1 MAPIGYVPKF
11 QFTPD
16 IDNVTRVQAGGPNG
30 FNVRFQA
37 IKAEFDALH
46 LVVLDIDG
54 AIAALSVKPQPQART
69 STFTPNLLSTSTVA
83 GLQWGHG
90 EGFASVPPGQVQA
103 DGMMDV
109 QLPQGSTIN
118 QLRVIG
124 SKGSGDVS
132 VDLRRQ
138 PIAHGSAPQVV
149 ATILVPKP
157 QNGTFDVNAP
167 PIDPGLA
174 NVDGQQFRYYIVAR
188 LDGGSPTAT
197 QGVELDAFMITH
209 TE

>member
-1 MAPIGYVPKF
+1 
-11 QFTPD
+11 
-16 IDNVTRVQAGGPNG
+16 
-30 FNVRFQA
+30 
-37 IKAEFDALH
+37 
-46 LVVLDIDG
+46 
-54 AIAALSVKPQPQART
+54 
-69 STFTPNLLSTSTVA
+69 
-83 GLQWGHG
+83 
-90 EGFASVPPGQVQA
+90 VQA

-109 QLPQGSTIN
+109 QLPHGSTIN

-167 PIDPGLA
+167 PLDPGLA
-174 NVDGQQFRYYIVAR
+174 TVDGQQFRYYIVAR

>member
-1 MAPIGYVPKF
+1 MAISYDPKF

-16 IDNVTRVQAGGPNG
+16 IDNVTRVQASGPNG

-46 LVVLDIDG
+46 LVVGDIDA
-54 AIAALSVKPQPQART
+54 AIALLSVEQPPQART
-69 STFTPNLLSTSTVA
+69 TTFTPNLVSTSTAA
-83 GLQWGHG
+83 GLQWSHG
-90 EGFASVPPGQVQA
+90 EGFASVPPGQIQA

-109 QLPQGSTIN
+109 QLPQGSTIDT
-118 QLRVIG
+118 LRVIG

-138 PIAHGSAPQVV
+138 PIAHGSAPQIV
-149 ATILVPKP
+149 ATILVPKA

-167 PIDPGLA
+167 PTSPALA
-174 NVDGQQFRYYIVAR
+174 TVDGEQFRYYLVAR
-188 LDGGSPTAT
+188 LDGGNPTVT
-197 QGVELDAFMITH
+197 TGVELDAFMVTH